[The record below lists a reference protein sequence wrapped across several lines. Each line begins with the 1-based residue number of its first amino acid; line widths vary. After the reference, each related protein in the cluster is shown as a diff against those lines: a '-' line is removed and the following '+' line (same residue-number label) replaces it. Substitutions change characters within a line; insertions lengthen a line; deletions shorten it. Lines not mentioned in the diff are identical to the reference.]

1 MGKKYIEENIET
13 LRKQRDDKVVGGYR
27 DLIAKTFI
35 YIKKGIK
42 MSKTDFCNPKYSDV
56 SKAVYGTRNE
66 ESKIRGFVKDLKK
79 SGYITVYGVGA
90 EREIKILKDLD
101 F

>member
-13 LRKQRDDKVVGGYR
+13 LRKQRDDNVMGGYR
-27 DLIAKTFI
+27 DLVVKTYQYLNKEF
-35 YIKKGIK
+35 KK
-42 MSKTDFCNPKYSDV
+42 SKTGFCNPKYSDI

-66 ESKIRGFVKDLKK
+66 ERKIRGFIKDLSK
-79 SGYITVYGVGA
+79 SGYISVYGVGT
-90 EREIKILKDLD
+90 EKEVKIAKKLD